1 MSFFWHLK
9 SFESENVCII
19 GENISGNNNNLRQV
33 SFSGHRSQVIVLLIQ
48 KAS

>member
-19 GENISGNNNNLRQV
+19 GENISGNNKILAKIRAACAARL
-33 SFSGHRSQVIVLLIQ
+33 FMIF
-48 KAS
+48 